1 MDGRRAQGAA
11 QASRVARRAEL
22 AQRVPVPERRVVSRD
37 AVPRHVGGRPLAVPP
52 SRRHHRGRFPRRPDQ
67 GGGRRGPRHP
77 PRPLPADRDLTMLGH
92 RHRLR
97 RGWSPGP
104 RREHDQRPRRGAAV
118 MSDSHDLYDAE
129 RVTVGTIGPTGQ
141 RVFLLQGRQGSLT
154 VTVKL
159 EKQQVAALSQ
169 YLAKVLEELPDP
181 GILPEDLELEEP
193 LDAAWVVGTLGLSY
207 DSTADRIVLLA
218 EEAVPEEEE
227 VDEADETNA
236 SMARF
241 TITREQAAAL
251 AIRGTELVEAGRPP
265 CPLCGN
271 PLDPSGHVCPR
282 TNGHRPPVL

>member
-1 MDGRRAQGAA
+1 
-11 QASRVARRAEL
+11 
-22 AQRVPVPERRVVSRD
+22 
-37 AVPRHVGGRPLAVPP
+37 
-52 SRRHHRGRFPRRPDQ
+52 
-67 GGGRRGPRHP
+67 
-77 PRPLPADRDLTMLGH
+77 
-92 RHRLR
+92 
-97 RGWSPGP
+97 
-104 RREHDQRPRRGAAV
+104 

-141 RVFLLQGRQGSLT
+141 RVFLLQGRQGSL
-154 VTVKL
+154 VITVKL

-193 LDAAWVVGTLGLSY
+193 IDAAWAVGTLGLSY

-218 EEAVPEEEE
+218 EEAVAEEDEEETE
-227 VDEADETNA
+227 DEAA

>member
-1 MDGRRAQGAA
+1 
-11 QASRVARRAEL
+11 V
-22 AQRVPVPERRVVSRD
+22 
-37 AVPRHVGGRPLAVPP
+37 
-52 SRRHHRGRFPRRPDQ
+52 
-67 GGGRRGPRHP
+67 
-77 PRPLPADRDLTMLGH
+77 
-92 RHRLR
+92 
-97 RGWSPGP
+97 
-104 RREHDQRPRRGAAV
+104 
-118 MSDSHDLYDAE
+118 SDSHDLFDAE

-141 RVFLLQGRQGSLT
+141 RVFLLQGRQGSL
-154 VTVKL
+154 VITVKL
-159 EKQQVAALSQ
+159 EKQQVAALAQ

-181 GILPEDLELEEP
+181 GILPQDLELEEP
-193 LDAAWVVGTLGLSY
+193 LDAAWAVGTLGLSY

-218 EEAVPEEEE
+218 EEAVPDDEVEE
-227 VDEADETNA
+227 DEAAA

>member
-1 MDGRRAQGAA
+1 
-11 QASRVARRAEL
+11 
-22 AQRVPVPERRVVSRD
+22 
-37 AVPRHVGGRPLAVPP
+37 
-52 SRRHHRGRFPRRPDQ
+52 
-67 GGGRRGPRHP
+67 
-77 PRPLPADRDLTMLGH
+77 
-92 RHRLR
+92 
-97 RGWSPGP
+97 
-104 RREHDQRPRRGAAV
+104 

-141 RVFLLQGRQGSLT
+141 RVFLLQGRQGSL
-154 VTVKL
+154 VITVKL

-181 GILPEDLELEEP
+181 GVLPEDLELEEP
-193 LDAAWVVGTLGLSY
+193 LDAAWAVGTLGLSY
-207 DSTADRIVLLA
+207 DSAADRIVLLA
-218 EEAVPEEEE
+218 EEAVPEEDEE
-227 VDEADETNA
+227 ESADEAA

>member
-1 MDGRRAQGAA
+1 
-11 QASRVARRAEL
+11 V
-22 AQRVPVPERRVVSRD
+22 
-37 AVPRHVGGRPLAVPP
+37 
-52 SRRHHRGRFPRRPDQ
+52 
-67 GGGRRGPRHP
+67 
-77 PRPLPADRDLTMLGH
+77 
-92 RHRLR
+92 
-97 RGWSPGP
+97 
-104 RREHDQRPRRGAAV
+104 
-118 MSDSHDLYDAE
+118 SDSHDLYDAE

-141 RVFLLQGRQGSLT
+141 RVFLLQGRQGSL
-154 VTVKL
+154 VITVKL

-193 LDAAWVVGTLGLSY
+193 IDAAWAVGTLGLSY

-218 EEAVPEEEE
+218 EEAVAEEDEEETE
-227 VDEADETNA
+227 DEAA

>member
-1 MDGRRAQGAA
+1 
-11 QASRVARRAEL
+11 
-22 AQRVPVPERRVVSRD
+22 
-37 AVPRHVGGRPLAVPP
+37 
-52 SRRHHRGRFPRRPDQ
+52 
-67 GGGRRGPRHP
+67 
-77 PRPLPADRDLTMLGH
+77 
-92 RHRLR
+92 
-97 RGWSPGP
+97 
-104 RREHDQRPRRGAAV
+104 

-129 RVTVGTIGPTGQ
+129 RVTVGTIGPTGK
-141 RVFLLQGRQGSLT
+141 RVFLLQGRQGSL
-154 VTVKL
+154 VITVKL
-159 EKQQVAALSQ
+159 EKAQVAALSQ

-181 GILPEDLELEEP
+181 GALPEDLDLEEP

-207 DSTADRIVLLA
+207 DSAADRIVLLA
-218 EEAVPEEEE
+218 EEAVPDEE
-227 VDEADETNA
+227 EADETDEPDETSA

>member
-1 MDGRRAQGAA
+1 
-11 QASRVARRAEL
+11 
-22 AQRVPVPERRVVSRD
+22 
-37 AVPRHVGGRPLAVPP
+37 
-52 SRRHHRGRFPRRPDQ
+52 
-67 GGGRRGPRHP
+67 
-77 PRPLPADRDLTMLGH
+77 
-92 RHRLR
+92 
-97 RGWSPGP
+97 
-104 RREHDQRPRRGAAV
+104 

-141 RVFLLQGRQGSLT
+141 RVFLLQGRQGSL
-154 VTVKL
+154 VITVKL

-181 GILPEDLELEEP
+181 GILPEDLDLEEP
-193 LDAAWVVGTLGLSY
+193 IDAAWAVGTLGLSY

-218 EEAVPEEEE
+218 EEAVPEEDEE
-227 VDEADETNA
+227 ETADEAA

-251 AIRGTELVEAGRPP
+251 AIRGTELVEAGRPA

>member
-1 MDGRRAQGAA
+1 
-11 QASRVARRAEL
+11 
-22 AQRVPVPERRVVSRD
+22 
-37 AVPRHVGGRPLAVPP
+37 
-52 SRRHHRGRFPRRPDQ
+52 
-67 GGGRRGPRHP
+67 
-77 PRPLPADRDLTMLGH
+77 
-92 RHRLR
+92 
-97 RGWSPGP
+97 
-104 RREHDQRPRRGAAV
+104 

-141 RVFLLQGRQGSLT
+141 RVFLLQGRQGSL
-154 VTVKL
+154 VITVKL

-181 GILPEDLELEEP
+181 GLLPDDLELEEP
-193 LDAAWVVGTLGLSY
+193 VDAAWVVGTLGLSY
-207 DSTADRIVLLA
+207 DSAADRIVLLA
-218 EEAVPEEEE
+218 EEAVPEDEELE
-227 VDEADETNA
+227 VPDETSA

>member
-1 MDGRRAQGAA
+1 VSD
-11 QASRVARRAEL
+11 L
-22 AQRVPVPERRVVSRD
+22 HDFDDPER
-37 AVPRHVGGRPLAVPP
+37 L
-52 SRRHHRGRFPRRPDQ
+52 
-67 GGGRRGPRHP
+67 
-77 PRPLPADRDLTMLGH
+77 
-92 RHRLR
+92 
-97 RGWSPGP
+97 
-104 RREHDQRPRRGAAV
+104 
-118 MSDSHDLYDAE
+118 
-129 RVTVGTIGPTGQ
+129 TVGAVGPTGQ
-141 RVFLLQGRQGSLT
+141 RVFLLQGRQGSLL

-218 EEAVPEEEE
+218 EEAVPEEET
-227 VDEADETNA
+227 DQDETSA

-251 AIRGTELVEAGRPP
+251 AIRGTEVVEAGRPP

>member
-1 MDGRRAQGAA
+1 
-11 QASRVARRAEL
+11 
-22 AQRVPVPERRVVSRD
+22 
-37 AVPRHVGGRPLAVPP
+37 
-52 SRRHHRGRFPRRPDQ
+52 
-67 GGGRRGPRHP
+67 
-77 PRPLPADRDLTMLGH
+77 
-92 RHRLR
+92 
-97 RGWSPGP
+97 
-104 RREHDQRPRRGAAV
+104 

-141 RVFLLQGRQGSLT
+141 RVFLLQGRQGSL
-154 VTVKL
+154 VITVKL

-181 GILPEDLELEEP
+181 GILPQDLDLEEP
-193 LDAAWVVGTLGLSY
+193 LDAAWAVGTLGLSY
-207 DSTADRIVLLA
+207 DSAADRIVLLA
-218 EEAVPEEEE
+218 EEAVPEEDEE
-227 VDEADETNA
+227 ETADEAA

>member
-1 MDGRRAQGAA
+1 
-11 QASRVARRAEL
+11 V
-22 AQRVPVPERRVVSRD
+22 
-37 AVPRHVGGRPLAVPP
+37 
-52 SRRHHRGRFPRRPDQ
+52 
-67 GGGRRGPRHP
+67 
-77 PRPLPADRDLTMLGH
+77 
-92 RHRLR
+92 
-97 RGWSPGP
+97 
-104 RREHDQRPRRGAAV
+104 
-118 MSDSHDLYDAE
+118 SDSHDLYDTE

-141 RVFLLQGRQGSLT
+141 RTFLLQGRQGTL
-154 VTVKL
+154 VITVKL

-193 LDAAWVVGTLGLSY
+193 LDAAWAVGTLGLSY

-218 EEAVPEEEE
+218 EEAVADEDEEEA
-227 VDEADETNA
+227 VDEAAA